1 LEVAK
6 VSDASCAE
14 QEVGEYMDPITIGLA
29 IAGAKK
35 LLETATDIKDIA
47 ASIEQLFSH
56 TEKAAKAAKK
66 AEGDTSIKSVVTDVI
81 EDRNNQ
87 ARMRNL
93 EIDIDN
99 KFGFGTWAAIKEER
113 TRRLKVAEENKVKAA
128 KALKE
133 KQQADKEFW
142 DRVTYWLGEFGKLLA
157 IIALAGGAGYI
168 IWINRCVD
176 GAC

>member
-1 LEVAK
+1 
-6 VSDASCAE
+6 
-14 QEVGEYMDPITIGLA
+14 MDPITIGLA

-35 LLETATDIKDIA
+35 LLESATDIKDIA
-47 ASIEQLFSH
+47 GSIEQLFSH
-56 TEKAAKAAKK
+56 TEKAAKKAKK
-66 AEGDTSIKSVVTDVI
+66 DKGDASIKSVVADVI

-87 ARMRNL
+87 TRMRNL

-113 TRRLKVAEENKVKAA
+113 TRRLNIAEENKVKAV

-142 DRVTYWLGEFGKLLA
+142 DRVTYWLGEFGKL
-157 IIALAGGAGYI
+157 IAVLILAGGAGYL
-168 IWINRCVD
+168 IWINRFVA
-176 GAC
+176 GTS

>member
-1 LEVAK
+1 
-6 VSDASCAE
+6 
-14 QEVGEYMDPITIGLA
+14 MDPITIGLA

-35 LLETATDIKDIA
+35 LLESATDIKDIA
-47 ASIEQLFSH
+47 GSIEQLFSH
-56 TEKAAKAAKK
+56 TEKAAKKAKK
-66 AEGDTSIKSVVTDVI
+66 DEGDASIKSVVADVI

-87 ARMRNL
+87 TRMRNL

-113 TRRLKVAEENKVKAA
+113 TRRLNIAEENKVKAV

-142 DRVTYWLGEFGKLLA
+142 DRVTYWLGEFGKL
-157 IIALAGGAGYI
+157 IAVLILAGGAGYL
-168 IWINRCVD
+168 IWINRFVA
-176 GAC
+176 GTS

>member
-1 LEVAK
+1 
-6 VSDASCAE
+6 
-14 QEVGEYMDPITIGLA
+14 MDPITIGLA

-47 ASIEQLFSH
+47 GSIEQLFSH
-56 TEKAAKAAKK
+56 TEKAAKKAKK
-66 AEGDTSIKSVVTDVI
+66 DEGDASIKSVVADVI

-87 ARMRNL
+87 TRMRNL

-113 TRRLKVAEENKVKAA
+113 TRRLNIAEENKVKAV

-157 IIALAGGAGYI
+157 ITALSGGAGYV

>member
-1 LEVAK
+1 
-6 VSDASCAE
+6 
-14 QEVGEYMDPITIGLA
+14 MDPITIGLA

-47 ASIEQLFSH
+47 GSIEQLFSH
-56 TEKAAKAAKK
+56 TERAAKAAKSSELK
-66 AEGDTSIKSVVTDVI
+66 DGDSSIKSVVTDVI
-81 EDRNNQ
+81 EDRNNKT
-87 ARMRNL
+87 RMRNL

-133 KQQADKEFW
+133 KQQADKEFY
-142 DRVTYWLGEFGKLLA
+142 DKCFYWLKEFGKLLA
-157 IIALAGGAGYI
+157 IIALSGGAGYV